1 MFHACDIIS
10 HTVSL
15 PVVSKHPDPASV
27 GIFQSAVLECSFQSF
42 GAIKVAWKKDGH
54 SLPPKASETV
64 TSSKNIVTS
73 RLQINR
79 AVGYY
84 SGRYYCE
91 AENIAGKVVSHTADL
106 HVQGK
111 YCHKLACTQ
120 MAYLTVPHVVS

>member
-1 MFHACDIIS
+1 M
-10 HTVSL
+10 VL
-15 PVVSKHPDPASV
+15 KHPDPASV
-27 GIFQSAVLECSFQSF
+27 GIFQSAVFECSFQSY
-42 GAIKVAWKKDGH
+42 GALKVAWKKDGH
-54 SLPPKASETV
+54 LLPLKASETV

-91 AENIAGKVVSHTADL
+91 AENIAGQVVSHISDL

-111 YCHKLACTQ
+111 YLHKLVCAK
-120 MAYLTVPHVVS
+120 MVYLTVQYVCLLL